1 MADIVKDEILA
12 QEETDKAIA
21 KEAELQAAGGKAE
34 DDKAHPVV
42 LETRGVTIQFGGLT
56 AVDHASIKVRKGLIT
71 ALIGPNGAG
80 KTTLFNAVSGV
91 YIPTSGEVLLNGDHL
106 VG

>member
-1 MADIVKDEILA
+1 MADIRKDEMLA

-21 KEAELQAAGGKAE
+21 KEAAIQAAGGNR
-34 DDKAHPVV
+34 DDDSKHPVV

-56 AVDHASIKVRKGLIT
+56 AVDHASIKVRKGRIT

-91 YIPTSGEVLLNGDHL
+91 YIPTSERRTS
-106 VG
+106 